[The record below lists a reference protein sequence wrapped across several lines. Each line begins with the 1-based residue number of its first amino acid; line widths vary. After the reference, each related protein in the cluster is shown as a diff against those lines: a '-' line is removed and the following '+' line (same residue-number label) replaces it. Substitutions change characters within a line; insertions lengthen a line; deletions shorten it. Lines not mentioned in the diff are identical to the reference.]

1 MKRALVLCQILLAA
15 LLAPTAWAGDLVMPE
30 LAHGGFGVG
39 LLFDFGVRGEFARVG
54 SDSLSY
60 VPTRNMSGY
69 GAEALLGTTI
79 YGGDWAFH
87 LGTNTEVTWLG
98 QVAAPSNSGGTN
110 VSGTHW
116 VSGLGAGLT
125 LGQFFLFGSYDFA
138 GSYSMVARTN
148 WNEKVSYHLPRGF
161 RAMVRW
167 KFDWGMP
174 FFDPEYWYVGL
185 HLASRDFR
193 SQHINETRNALGGTN
208 AFQVESLGLSFGRSF

>member
-1 MKRALVLCQILLAA
+1 
-15 LLAPTAWAGDLVMPE
+15 
-30 LAHGGFGVG
+30 
-39 LLFDFGVRGEFARVG
+39 
-54 SDSLSY
+54 
-60 VPTRNMSGY
+60 MSGY
-69 GAEALLGTTI
+69 GAEALLGTSI

-148 WNEKVSYHLPRGF
+148 WDEKVSYHLPRGF

-193 SQHINETRNALGGTN
+193 SQHINESRNALGGAD

>member
-1 MKRALVLCQILLAA
+1 MNRVLLCLKLGLFFWI
-15 LLAPTAWAGDLVMPE
+15 APSAFAGDLIMPE
-30 LAHGGFGVG
+30 LAHGGFGFG
-39 LLFDFGVRGEFARVG
+39 MLFDFGVRAEVAQVG
-54 SDSLSY
+54 SATLSY
-60 VPTRNMSGY
+60 VPTRTMSGY
-69 GAEALLGTTI
+69 GAETLLGATI
-79 YGGDWAFH
+79 YGSDWAFH

-98 QVAAPSNSGGTN
+98 QVAAPSASGGTN

-148 WNEKVSYHLPRGF
+148 WDEKVSYHLPRGF

-174 FFDPEYWYVGL
+174 FFDPEYWYLGL

-193 SQHINETRNALGGTN
+193 SQHINETRNALGGSN